1 MQRILAIVVLYFPEK
16 PVELIIANFKNEVD
30 DILIVDN
37 TSNNVGVAAA
47 LNKGLKRAIDEGYD
61 WLLTM
66 DQDSV
71 FEPGALKE
79 LKDIAS
85 TCREDIAIVSPF
97 HFIKRTVRKSSI
109 EEVNFTMTSGNLLR
123 ISAAKKAGPFEER
136 LFIDSVDNEYCLR
149 LRKNGLKIIRVN
161 KSILNHSLGTRGS
174 FGNITHNAE
183 RRYYITRNMLYV
195 MKKYFPK
202 FFLFGSK
209 ELVKS
214 FLLILLIENDK
225 INKLKS
231 MSRGMRDWTKI
242 SR

>member
-16 PVELIIANFKNEVD
+16 PVEKIVASFKNEVN

-37 TSNNVGVAAA
+37 TNNNIGVAAA
-47 LNKGLKRAIDEGYD
+47 LNQGLKRAIDEGYD

-79 LKDIAS
+79 LKDIAF
-85 TCREDIAIVSPF
+85 TCKENIAIVSPF
-97 HFIKRTVRKSSI
+97 HFIKRTVKKSSI
-109 EEVNFTMTSGNLLR
+109 EEVDFIMTSGNMLR
-123 ISAAKKAGPFEER
+123 VSAAKKAGLFEEK

-149 LRKNGLKIIRVN
+149 LRKDGFKIIRVN

-209 ELVKS
+209 ELIKS
-214 FLLILLIENDK
+214 FLLILFIENDK

-231 MSRGMRDWTKI
+231 MLRGIRDWPKI